1 MIKNIYYTLFLSL
14 LVISCSS
21 DENLQGDW
29 VLSVE
34 SILSTIE
41 SEKEIDPTF
50 KPELEQKMIDK
61 IQNNIVYS
69 FLDNGD
75 FELEFISDADSSSRS
90 QKGVW
95 SATGNLLDINISQD
109 RYSYNFDIKGRSM
122 TLVNPLDSTDQFILN
137 KRPN

>member
-61 IQNNIVYS
+61 IQKMP
-69 FLDNGD
+69 F
-75 FELEFISDADSSSRS
+75 FEVSH
-90 QKGVW
+90 
-95 SATGNLLDINISQD
+95 
-109 RYSYNFDIKGRSM
+109 
-122 TLVNPLDSTDQFILN
+122 P
-137 KRPN
+137 P

>member
-75 FELEFISDADSSSRS
+75 FELAR
-90 QKGVW
+90 
-95 SATGNLLDINISQD
+95 AANI
-109 RYSYNFDIKGRSM
+109 
-122 TLVNPLDSTDQFILN
+122 T
-137 KRPN
+137 

>member
-61 IQNNIVYS
+61 IQNNTNLYV
-69 FLDNGD
+69 N
-75 FELEFISDADSSSRS
+75 EL
-90 QKGVW
+90 
-95 SATGNLLDINISQD
+95 
-109 RYSYNFDIKGRSM
+109 
-122 TLVNPLDSTDQFILN
+122 
-137 KRPN
+137 

>member
-41 SEKEIDPTF
+41 S
-50 KPELEQKMIDK
+50 
-61 IQNNIVYS
+61 
-69 FLDNGD
+69 
-75 FELEFISDADSSSRS
+75 
-90 QKGVW
+90 
-95 SATGNLLDINISQD
+95 
-109 RYSYNFDIKGRSM
+109 
-122 TLVNPLDSTDQFILN
+122 
-137 KRPN
+137 

>member
-1 MIKNIYYTLFLSL
+1 
-14 LVISCSS
+14 
-21 DENLQGDW
+21 
-29 VLSVE
+29 
-34 SILSTIE
+34 
-41 SEKEIDPTF
+41 
-50 KPELEQKMIDK
+50 MIDK

-69 FLDNGD
+69 FSDNGD
-75 FELEFISDADSSSRS
+75 FELEFISDADSSSQS

-109 RYSYNFDIKGRSM
+109 TYSYNFDIKGRNM